1 MNNQK
6 PKKYIEELDFRELQL
21 LVRLAVKRDQTR
33 FLRDAIAMVMVL
45 MSWQPQKTY
54 SPHMGS
60 SRFL

>member
-45 MSWQPQKTY
+45 MSWQPQKSLFTT
-54 SPHMGS
+54 HG
-60 SRFL
+60 FI

>member
-33 FLRDAIAMVMVL
+33 FLRDAIAMLMVL
-45 MSWQPQKTY
+45 MSWQPLKSLFTT
-54 SPHMGS
+54 HG
-60 SRFL
+60 FI